1 LTVHAVLHLQGYQH
15 ARRSDA
21 ERMEALEK
29 KLLTKLGYPD
39 PYEGSG

>member
-1 LTVHAVLHLQGYQH
+1 VLHLQGYQH

-29 KLLTKLGYPD
+29 KLLTKLGYPN